1 MISDEAVLTHNKIL
15 GVLLRKTRLDADVSP
30 ETCAQALSCDPE
42 FITRVELGQE
52 SLTLPQLESL
62 AHVLHVPLSFF
73 LDEGASLKA
82 GAAEPIPYDNLMLVR
97 RKLIGVV
104 LRQAR
109 SEAGQSLDELA
120 LSVGV
125 PPEYLAGV
133 ELGEAQIPLVQL
145 QVLADT
151 LGIPITEFVS
161 EEAALSAPEK
171 GNGHEAE
178 SLGHLPA
185 EIREFIQKPINIPYL
200 QIAMNLSQMPAE
212 TLRQIASGLLEITY

>member
-1 MISDEAVLTHNKIL
+1 MNV
-15 GVLLRKTRLDADVSP
+15 

-42 FITRVELGQE
+42 FISRAELGQE

-62 AHVLHVPLSFF
+62 SHVLRVPLSFF
-73 LDEGASLKA
+73 LDQGASLEA
-82 GAAEPIPYDNLMLVR
+82 GESEPLPYDNLRLVR

-120 LSVGV
+120 HSVGI
-125 PPEYLAGV
+125 PSDYLAGV
-133 ELGEAQIPLVQL
+133 ELGEAQIPLVRL

-151 LGIPITEFVS
+151 LGIPIAQFVS
-161 EEAALSAPEK
+161 DEAPSTPEG
-171 GNGHEAE
+171 GNGHEAA
-178 SLGHLPA
+178 LDHLPA
-185 EIREFIQKPINIPYL
+185 EILEFIQEPFNIPYL